1 MSEIQGLPHKM
12 PRNTTGGSGHKA
24 QSNAESSKA
33 KNNRELIDTLLDDYA
48 NHENTQGVHV
58 ARITKRMGSGRM
70 EVFYVDEKK
79 HDKQQIIALRGGLRG
94 KGKKN
99 VWVDVD
105 SLVVIAET
113 GLSGTT
119 HEIVAVFSEAQVARL
134 KKVKPDADA
143 RLFIRGSSDTKEGDD
158 GFEFERHDE
167 EIDVDAI

>member
-1 MSEIQGLPHKM
+1 M

-24 QSNAESSKA
+24 QSNSESSKA

-48 NHENTQGVHV
+48 NHENTNGVYV

-70 EVFYVDEKK
+70 EVFYIDERKQ
-79 HDKQQIIALRGGLRG
+79 DKQQIIALRGGLRG
-94 KGKKN
+94 KGKKS

-105 SLVVIAET
+105 SLVVVAET

-119 HEIVAVFSEAQVARL
+119 HEIVAVFSEAQITRF
-134 KKVKPDADA
+134 KKVVPTADP
-143 RLFIRGSSDTKEGDD
+143 RLFIRGTSDTKDGDD

-167 EIDVDAI
+167 EIDIDAI